1 MQKNVVYL
9 VLAPA
14 TSPSLAPAIRK
25 YFRDLSIVFKVGCVD
40 GVSPFSLNVTP
51 VIVGVHTCILLGLH
65 CASVADT
72 DEVCVTCTCVIEYV
86 RISPFFGSFLILS
99 FPLFLL
105 FLSPSPFLFSSHPFP
120 LFLPSPLLPSPE
132 LQPGT
137 PSPTGEEPW
146 RGWHCNSAGFREQL
160 N

>member
-40 GVSPFSLNVTP
+40 EVSPFSLNVTP
-51 VIVGVHTCILLGLH
+51 VIVGVHIILGLH

-72 DEVCVTCTCVIEYV
+72 DEVCVCDMYM
-86 RISPFFGSFLILS
+86 
-99 FPLFLL
+99 
-105 FLSPSPFLFSSHPFP
+105 
-120 LFLPSPLLPSPE
+120 
-132 LQPGT
+132 
-137 PSPTGEEPW
+137 
-146 RGWHCNSAGFREQL
+146 CN
-160 N
+160 

>member
-40 GVSPFSLNVTP
+40 EVSPFSLNVTP
-51 VIVGVHTCILLGLH
+51 VIVGVHIILGLH

-72 DEVCVTCTCVIEYV
+72 DEVCVCVTCTCVIGYV
-86 RISPFFGSFLILS
+86 RISPFFWILPHPLLPPLS
-99 FPLFLL
+99 ALPFPFSISL
-105 FLSPSPFLFSSHPFP
+105 FLSSFSP
-120 LFLPSPLLPSPE
+120 LPSLSSPPLSR
-132 LQPGT
+132 T
-137 PSPTGEEPW
+137 ATWDTISHW
-146 RGWHCNSAGFREQL
+146 RRTLERMAL
-160 N
+160 